1 MRLEELKLNL
11 NSFNNC
17 NHKVCEKLNPAR
29 SFKRPRSSAYDSDSD
44 SNSVLS
50 IATTTSDEINLS
62 PRRAA
67 RVAMLKARFAE
78 LSRPFGPCDR
88 CVVVRRCVRI
98 VGWWCV
104 HGSSGGGGADI
115 VGKCHRRRSFDF
127 AFGVCTELHLL
138 NKIAIFSNSYCPYLL
153 AVLVAI
159 VGVGAFLWWARQDM
173 VQDSDVWKRF
183 EYASD
188 TLSCNNSRTLHPHL
202 VIK

>member
-67 RVAMLKARFAE
+67 RVAMLKARFADALE
-78 LSRPFGPCDR
+78 LL
-88 CVVVRRCVRI
+88 
-98 VGWWCV
+98 
-104 HGSSGGGGADI
+104 GGGAFTAAAAAAAALILLGNVI
-115 VGKCHRRRSFDF
+115 VAEASTSPS
-127 AFGVCTELHLL
+127 AFVQNFIYSTRLPSSPIPIAHEMVMTEMDAMEKEEQ
-138 NKIAIFSNSYCPYLL
+138 NAAFSNRRERGREVLGASSSYFR
-153 AVLVAI
+153 V
-159 VGVGAFLWWARQDM
+159 
-173 VQDSDVWKRF
+173 
-183 EYASD
+183 
-188 TLSCNNSRTLHPHL
+188 
-202 VIK
+202 